1 MREEQTIRSTMTAT
15 RQEQFA
21 GRWLSCLLIA
31 ACVSG
36 CAPVAAQDAARDTLP
51 SPAIIRYDSIHH
63 PVVARYGMVVSQN
76 VLASQIG
83 RQILEDGGNA
93 IDSAVAVGFA
103 LAVTLPRAGNLGG
116 SGFMLV
122 HMAESGETV
131 ALDYRSA
138 APAGLDL
145 DKIRDAEGNVD
156 RRQINFG
163 PLAPGVPGTVAG
175 LYEAWQRFGSL
186 PWAEVVEPAIELA
199 ASGIRVTDDLA
210 FALANAAP
218 VMSIYP
224 ASVDAYL
231 KADGTPYDA
240 GEHLAQ
246 PDLAWS
252 LRAIRDGGADAF
264 YRGPIAERIARN
276 LGADGGVITLDDLDS
291 YRVKVREPI
300 VGNYR
305 DHRVLTMPPV
315 SGGGITLVQMLKVL
329 EHFDLKS
336 LGPGSAQSLHV
347 LAETMKQ
354 SAANRRI
361 TIGDPDFVEVPIR
374 GYISDAMANTLA
386 ARIKPDAVTPVA
398 DITPMNA
405 QPFESRETT
414 HYSVVDRHGNA
425 VSNTYTLGASFGS
438 GYVVPETG
446 ILLDNQIRN
455 FTYGQDGH
463 ANAIAPGKRMVSTM
477 TPTIVLAPDGEVL
490 LVTGTPG
497 GSRIINVILQVIVNV
512 VEHGMNVAEATHA
525 PRIHQQWRTP
535 NLGVERGISVDAIA
549 LLEKMGHVVEQQQ
562 TMGSTQSI
570 VLRDGLL
577 YGAADPRR
585 PGALAVGV
593 NALRADDE

>member
-1 MREEQTIRSTMTAT
+1 
-15 RQEQFA
+15 
-21 GRWLSCLLIA
+21 
-31 ACVSG
+31 
-36 CAPVAAQDAARDTLP
+36 
-51 SPAIIRYDSIHH
+51 
-63 PVVARYGMVVSQN
+63 MVVSQN

-83 RQILEDGGNA
+83 RKILEDGGNA
-93 IDSAVAVGFA
+93 VDSAIAVGFA
-103 LAVTLPRAGNLGG
+103 LAVTLPRAGNIGG

-122 HMAESGETV
+122 HMAETDETV
-131 ALDYRSA
+131 ALDYRSM

-145 DKIRDAEGNVD
+145 DTIRDSEGNVD

-186 PWAEVVEPAIELA
+186 PWSELVEPAVELA

-231 KADGTPYDA
+231 KDDGTPYAA
-240 GEHLAQ
+240 GEHLVQ
-246 PDLAWS
+246 PKLAWS

-264 YRGPIAERIARN
+264 YRGPIAERIANN

-291 YRVKVREPI
+291 YRVRVREPI
-300 VGNYR
+300 VGSYR

-329 EHFDLKS
+329 EHFDLKA
-336 LGPGSAQSLHV
+336 LGPGSAQTLHIM
-347 LAETMKQ
+347 AETMKQ

-361 TIGDPDFVEVPIR
+361 TIGDPDFVDVPVR
-374 GYISDAMANTLA
+374 GYISDALASTLA
-386 ARIKPDAVTPVA
+386 ARIRPDAVTPVA
-398 DITPMNA
+398 DITPTNA
-405 QPFESRETT
+405 LPYESRETT

-455 FTYGQDGH
+455 FTYGQKGH

-497 GSRIINVILQVIVNV
+497 GSRIINVILQIIVNV

-535 NLGVERGISVDAIA
+535 NLGVERGISIDAIA
-549 LLEKMGHVVEQQQ
+549 LLEKLGHVVEQQQ

-570 VLRDGLL
+570 VSRDGLL

-593 NALRADDE
+593 HALTPSDE